1 MSTKKLLFGAALVA
15 LAGVVAFYDPTMLGL
30 ESAFQTAR
38 AAGEKESAAHG
49 KDDGHGHGGGGGE
62 EEHTEEG
69 VVKISAAQIEA
80 AKVEITAVDSGFLA
94 TRISVPGSITL
105 DPDRISRVAAKVTGT
120 VSELRKRLGD
130 VVVKDEVIAVLES
143 REVAEAKGEYLSA
156 LVTEQLQTV
165 SMERHQRLWEQKIVR
180 ELEYA
185 QVKSTYTEARVKSEL
200 ARQKLLAFN
209 IRDREIKA
217 VVPND
222 TAIKPVSI
230 DTVLALKPSD
240 APLNRHEIRSPIEGR
255 IIERK
260 VDRGAPVGQETE
272 LFVIADLSMVNV
284 ELGVATADLN
294 IVKQDQKVLIKSTD
308 ANKGTAAVKISEGK
322 VIFINPIIDRETR
335 SARVLVSLDNKELMW
350 RPGSF
355 VTAEIIVA
363 EQSIEVGVPLSAI
376 QKIENQTVV
385 FVRTDEGFEKR
396 EVVIGKKDTHR
407 AEIVFGLDPG
417 EKVASTNV
425 FTLKADLGKSEAEH
439 SH

>member
-1 MSTKKLLFGAALVA
+1 MTTRKLLFGAAMIAAAGIVA
-15 LAGVVAFYDPTMLGL
+15 VYDPTMLGL
-30 ESAFQTAR
+30 KSAFQTAH
-38 AAGEKESAAHG
+38 AAGEKKSAGHG
-49 KDDGHGHGGGGGE
+49 KDDGHGHGGGE
-62 EEHTEEG
+62 EEHAEEG
-69 VVKISAAQIEA
+69 AVKVSAAQIEA
-80 AKVEITAVDSGFLA
+80 AKIEVTTVDGGVLA
-94 TRISVPGSITL
+94 TRIAVPGAVTL
-105 DPDRISRVAAKVTGT
+105 DSDRISRVAAKVSGT

-130 VVVKDEVIAVLES
+130 IVVKDEVIAVLES

-165 SMERHQRLWEQKIVR
+165 SMDRHQRLWEQKIAR
-180 ELEYA
+180 ELEYL
-185 QVKSTYTEARVKSEL
+185 QVKSAYTEARVKSEL

-209 IRDREIKA
+209 VREREIKA
-217 VVPND
+217 VVPSEI
-222 TAIKPVSI
+222 AIKPVSTE
-230 DTVLALKPSD
+230 TVLALRPSD
-240 APLNRHEIRSPIEGR
+240 APLSRHEIRSPIEGR

-260 VDRGAPVGQETE
+260 VDRGAAVGQETE
-272 LFVIADLSMVNV
+272 LFVIADLSVVNV

-294 IVKQDQKVLIKSTD
+294 AIKQGQKVLIKSTD

-335 SARVLVSLDNKELMW
+335 SARVLVSLENKDLTW

-355 VTAEIIVA
+355 VTAEIIVE
-363 EQSIEVGVPLSAI
+363 EQSIEVGIPLSAI

-396 EVVIGKKDTHR
+396 EVVIGKKDAHR